1 MKMSSSFTRDYS
13 KSANFMLEVAK
24 QSLSH
29 RCPRSPDELW
39 YYVALF
45 FGIKLSRNPVW
56 PGSDAPF
63 TFLAEAF
70 FYDFPEVLEKH
81 KLRRVRNALVI
92 GSRKSGK
99 TTLLAILHFL
109 NSRFKAGCS
118 TCHLG
123 AIHIQGKRAYEY
135 FKDFVSRDTNSQL
148 ISHSVQSYTLFK
160 NKSRVEILS
169 GTEKSVAGPTA
180 QKLSV
185 DEFDLWDLKT
195 LETSFQI
202 LSPKEGVSSQIW
214 LVSTRYSPFGLVN
227 KFLERAS
234 ARGFTVYRWNEFDVA
249 EPCEACEGED
259 CPLYAWNNP
268 FSGEFELLCGGR
280 LLRSD
285 GHRPKDDV
293 IAQYLSS
300 DPRTWATQRLLL
312 APSLGNL
319 VYPEFDKAVHVKPPP
334 LLVSDWQIE
343 AGVDWGYQNPAC
355 ILVVARSPQ
364 GAYFVV
370 DEWYEKKRV
379 PGEIKS
385 VAQGLARK
393 WNIRCFHC
401 GADEPGQIADWTRS
415 GLNAKKSSS
424 KVEVGI
430 TKIRSLLKDAR
441 GRACLFV
448 SPVCKNLIREFSLY
462 HYENNKIVKENDH
475 ALDALRYCLTGFFKR
490 TPAPLEAGLTQVSK
504 WRR

>member
-1 MKMSSSFTRDYS
+1 MRTSSFFINDYS
-13 KSANFMLEVAK
+13 KSAKPMLALEVAK
-24 QSLSH
+24 QALSL
-29 RCPRSPDELW
+29 RCPKNPEELW
-39 YYVALF
+39 HYIALF
-45 FGIKLSRNPVW
+45 FGIRLARNPVW
-56 PGSDAPF
+56 PGNDAPF

-70 FYDFPEVLEKH
+70 FYDFPEVLKKH
-81 KLRRVRNALVI
+81 SLRKVRNALVI

-99 TTLLAILHFL
+99 TMLLAILHFL

-135 FKDFVSRDTNSQL
+135 FKDFISRDTNSQL
-148 ISHSVQSYTLFK
+148 VSHSVQSYTLFK

-227 KFLERAS
+227 KFLEKAS
-234 ARGFTVYRWNEFDVA
+234 SRGFTVYRWNEFDVA
-249 EPCEACEGED
+249 EPCRTCVGED

-268 FSGEFELLCGGR
+268 FTDDFELLCGGK

-285 GHRPKDDV
+285 GHRPKDDI

-312 APSLGNL
+312 APSLGDL
-319 VYPEFDKAVHVKPPP
+319 VYPEFDKTV
-334 LLVSDWQIE
+334 
-343 AGVDWGYQNPAC
+343 
-355 ILVVARSPQ
+355 
-364 GAYFVV
+364 
-370 DEWYEKKRV
+370 
-379 PGEIKS
+379 
-385 VAQGLARK
+385 
-393 WNIRCFHC
+393 IRCFHC

-415 GLNAKKSSS
+415 GLNAQKSSG
-424 KVEVGI
+424 KVEDGI
-430 TKIRSLLKDAR
+430 SRIRSLLKDAR
-441 GRACLFV
+441 GKACLFV
-448 SPVCKNLIREFSLY
+448 SPVCKNLIREFGLY
-462 HYENNKIVKENDH
+462 RYENNKIVKESDH

-490 TPAPLEAGLTQVSK
+490 TPVPLEAGLTQVSK

>member
-1 MKMSSSFTRDYS
+1 MRTSSFFINDYS
-13 KSANFMLEVAK
+13 KSAKPMLALEVAK
-24 QSLSH
+24 QALSL
-29 RCPRSPDELW
+29 RCPKNPEELW
-39 YYVALF
+39 HYIALF
-45 FGIKLSRNPVW
+45 FGIRLARNPVW
-56 PGSDAPF
+56 PGNDAPF

-70 FYDFPEVLEKH
+70 FYDFPEVLKKH
-81 KLRRVRNALVI
+81 SLRKVRNALVI

-99 TTLLAILHFL
+99 TMLLAILHFL

-135 FKDFVSRDTNSQL
+135 FKDFISRDTNSQL
-148 ISHSVQSYTLFK
+148 VSHSVQSYTLFK

-169 GTEKSVAGPTA
+169 GTEKSVAG
-180 QKLSV
+180 
-185 DEFDLWDLKT
+185 
-195 LETSFQI
+195 
-202 LSPKEGVSSQIW
+202 
-214 LVSTRYSPFGLVN
+214 
-227 KFLERAS
+227 
-234 ARGFTVYRWNEFDVA
+234 
-249 EPCEACEGED
+249 
-259 CPLYAWNNP
+259 
-268 FSGEFELLCGGR
+268 FELLCGGK

-285 GHRPKDDV
+285 GHRPKDDI

-312 APSLGNL
+312 APSLGDL
-319 VYPEFDKAVHVKPPP
+319 VYPEFDKTVHVKPPP
-334 LLVSDWQIE
+334 LAVSGWQTE

-370 DEWYEKKRV
+370 DEWYESKRV
-379 PGEIKS
+379 PGEIKAI
-385 VAQGLARK
+385 AQGLARK

-415 GLNAKKSSS
+415 GLNAQKSSG
-424 KVEVGI
+424 KVEDGI
-430 TKIRSLLKDAR
+430 SRIRSLLKDAR
-441 GRACLFV
+441 GKACLFV
-448 SPVCKNLIREFSLY
+448 SPVCKNLIREFGLY
-462 HYENNKIVKENDH
+462 RYENNKIVKESDH

-490 TPAPLEAGLTQVSK
+490 TPVPLEAGLTQVSK